1 MGFFDQPDKAIN
13 DLHNK
18 AEDLASKAKFAK
30 PEDAAKMRRE
40 ATRLVRKAAFVRG
53 TKED

>member
-1 MGFFDQPDKAIN
+1 MGFYDRPDKAIK

-18 AEDLASKAKFAK
+18 AHDLATQAKYAK
-30 PEDAAKMRRE
+30 PEDAAKMRRA

-53 TKED
+53 TRDA